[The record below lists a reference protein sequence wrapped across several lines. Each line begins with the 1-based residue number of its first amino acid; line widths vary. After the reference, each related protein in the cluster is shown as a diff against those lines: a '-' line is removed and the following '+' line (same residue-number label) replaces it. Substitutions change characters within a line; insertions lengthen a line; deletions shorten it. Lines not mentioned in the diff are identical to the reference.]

1 MYEDILKALRGSL
14 LRGGDDFDIVERAS
28 IRSMSPRMKVKA
40 IYDRM
45 VYEDKRR
52 EAS

>member
-1 MYEDILKALRGSL
+1 MYEDILKALRESL

-28 IRSMSPRMKVKA
+28 IRSMSPRIKVKE

-45 VYEDKRR
+45 VYEDKKRG
-52 EAS
+52 AS